1 MAYLLGYFDSVAD
14 KLEDISRVGGKALV
28 HCVAGVS
35 RSASLCIAY
44 LMKYQVKKK
53 HFYIIQGVF
62 FKSAPLKFLITPS
75 IFNLLSF

>member
-53 HFYIIQGVF
+53 H
-62 FKSAPLKFLITPS
+62 PC
-75 IFNLLSF
+75 